1 MDILNVYN
9 VQVSSI
15 QESLDLQKFPRRD
28 AENKLVWWW
37 WTWRTKT
44 AIYIIKLCEVQ
55 MDFVLAS
62 PPLR

>member
-9 VQVSSI
+9 LQFSSI

-28 AENKLVWWW
+28 AESKLVWCGLGQNGH
-37 WTWRTKT
+37 
-44 AIYIIKLCEVQ
+44 IIKLCEVQ